1 MRHFHLLLG
10 QDFIEVN
17 SNMKKRE
24 KRKLNQCVT
33 AEILFLK
40 PFYQERS
47 LDNFVAHV
55 IRNFARVFA
64 GKIKERRA
72 RIC

>member
-1 MRHFHLLLG
+1 MRHFHVLLG

-40 PFYQERS
+40 PFLS
-47 LDNFVAHV
+47 
-55 IRNFARVFA
+55 
-64 GKIKERRA
+64 GKVVR
-72 RIC
+72 